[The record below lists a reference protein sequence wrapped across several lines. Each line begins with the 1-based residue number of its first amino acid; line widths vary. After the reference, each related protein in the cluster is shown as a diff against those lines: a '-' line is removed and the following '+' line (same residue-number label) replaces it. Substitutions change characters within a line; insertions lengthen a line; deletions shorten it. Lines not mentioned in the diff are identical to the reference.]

1 MALVKKLTK
10 IGNSWGVILSS
21 EIMDI
26 SEIKPGVDLQIEV
39 LPQEIRIKPCITG
52 DDLKDRRVA
61 KATERFIKKYRDD
74 LKRLAT

>member
-26 SEIKPGVDLQIEV
+26 SEIKPGVELQIEV